1 MNYLFTLNSV
11 ASYLLTVLFMNVK
24 DAIYLLGDASK
35 SAEGVANNTNP
46 IVCSGMYVRIF
57 NSFNPAYKNRY
68 LCEPSHQDLR
78 CSPFCFFYYYYYYYY
93 YYFRLNPLFA
103 LVGMSKFKDTSRR
116 IYLRNWRMKWLKW
129 IRYNSITKTR
139 PFKNTE
145 KFTTK
150 INWKFSDKDS
160 DIFSYF
166 CSKHRLWVPVRTASP
181 RRF

>member
-1 MNYLFTLNSV
+1 MNYLFILNTV
-11 ASYLLTVLFMNVK
+11 TSYLFTVLFLNVK
-24 DAIYLLGDASK
+24 NAIYLLGDASK
-35 SAEGVANNTNP
+35 STEGVANNTNP

-78 CSPFCFFYYYYYYYY
+78 CLPFCFFDS

-103 LVGMSKFKDTSRR
+103 PVGMSKFKDRR

-129 IRYNSITKTR
+129 IRYNSITNTL

-145 KFTTK
+145 NFTTK

-166 CSKHRLWVPVRTASP
+166 CSKHKLWVLVRTASP